1 MIAGVPASQVILS
14 PFVIIIIIVSIVSI
28 GTILD
33 RIVYFSKLK
42 FALPDFLKKVKMHI
56 ERKEFQKAE
65 EFCDS
70 LSHPV
75 AKFAREVLG
84 AVNLPRAQ
92 VVAVIHRAEAT
103 QIKAVQ
109 SHVGVLTVVSF
120 IGPLLGLFG
129 TVVGIVQAFSVLAES
144 GGGSATEMMGGIGIA
159 LVTTAVGI
167 AVAVPAAIAYG
178 VFAGKVDVFVR
189 EMRMVGKSITRTLSE
204 RKLIDTSVTQRL
216 RKKEDKSVRSDPSEN
231 SEALMPGIN
240 MALLII
246 CFFMIFIPN
255 MYQSNF
261 SVSTPALKK
270 SKQEKKQDK
279 KDETE
284 LKLTIFLAADG
295 SMYINNELMPPDT
308 GVQNELMRQL
318 LLRSLNRLAIISA
331 DEGLYHWQVVDV
343 MDRATVSG
351 AEKVCLLKRRS

>member
-42 FALPDFLKKVKMHI
+42 FALPEFLKKIKMYI
-56 ERKEFQKAE
+56 EKKEFKKAE

-70 LSHPV
+70 IPHPV
-75 AKFAREVLG
+75 AKFAKEVVG
-84 AVNLPRAQ
+84 AINLPRAQ
-92 VVAVIHRAEAT
+92 VITLIDRAEAS
-103 QIKAVQ
+103 QIQAVQ
-109 SHVGVLTVVSF
+109 AHVGILTVVSF

-144 GGGSATEMMGGIGIA
+144 GGGSASEMMGGIGIA

-178 VFAGKVDVFVR
+178 VFAGRVDGVVR
-189 EMRMVGKSITRTLSE
+189 QMRIVGKSITRTLSE
-204 RKLIDTSVTQRL
+204 KKLIDTSVTQRL
-216 RKKEDKSVRSDPSEN
+216 RRKEEKAIKSDPSEN

-270 SKQEKKQDK
+270 SKAETKKEKKD
-279 KDETE
+279 DTE

-295 SMYINNELMPPDT
+295 SMFINNELMPPDT

-331 DEGLYHWQVVDV
+331 DEDLYHWQVVDV

-351 AEKVCLLKRRS
+351 AEKVCLLKRRG